1 MMDSLLQDLRYSFRM
16 LWKSPGF
23 SAIAIVTLAL
33 GIGATT
39 AMFSVI
45 NQALL
50 APLPYSHPEQLVHIH
65 WIAPAKNG
73 EAESLNGMQSLYL
86 QQNSKSF
93 SSMAMM
99 FAAPGCNLV
108 AGRTAEYVDQAAVS
122 PDFFRTFD
130 VQPAMGRMFA
140 ASDPISR
147 PAQVAVI
154 SYALWRGRLG
164 GDPKVIGSTIKCNS
178 LPYTVIGVLPQS
190 FTFPE
195 EPADIWIPDRI
206 ENYLKDIG
214 SNYWVIGRL
223 REGVTKEAAQQEML
237 SLAPVFHTTY
247 PKEAWNDWMGLDGH
261 WVLVGL
267 REWRVGDRKQA
278 LLFLFG
284 AVGLVL
290 LIASANV
297 AGLIL
302 TRATSR
308 TRELATR
315 LALGATRG
323 RLIRQ
328 MLTETVLLAI
338 IGGAASLILAI
349 WSVNLLNP
357 FVPQE
362 ARTAEGL
369 HLQPAILGFA
379 LAISLL
385 AGLVAGLLP
394 ALRTTRG
401 EIYLSLKEGD
411 RGSSRGQNRLR
422 KTLIASEV
430 ALALLLLIGSTLL
443 VRSFIQLRGVNP
455 GMDPKGVTVA
465 YMSLGSPRYAKTA
478 AVTNFQREVLARVS
492 AIPGVTSAAT
502 ITAVPGRRD
511 LNLGAIAGSCTQG
524 AGAIQYRAISASY
537 FVTVGLPILRG
548 RGFTDNE
555 TQSVAVVNETFARH
569 RCWEGKDA
577 LGEQFWIGKSMGD
590 PQRQIVGVVADTHDF
605 GPANN
610 AWPTVYVPQWQAAD
624 GATKYGNNVFYWS
637 VVTKSGPV
645 PGLGDAIQRAI
656 HEVDP
661 EQSVVAVLPLQ
672 AILGNWL
679 RESRSIMQLMTVFAG
694 LALLLTA
701 VGLYGVLSYYV
712 AQRTREIGIRMALG
726 ATQRHVLGNVIGEGL
741 ALAGIGA
748 AVGLAAALAST
759 RLINSMLFGVKANDP
774 LAVVLAV
781 VFLAAVTFAASFVP
795 AWRATRVDPVIAL
808 RYE

>member
-1 MMDSLLQDLRYSFRM
+1 MDSVWQDLRYSFRL

-33 GIGATT
+33 GIGVTT
-39 AMFSVI
+39 AMFSVV
-45 NQALL
+45 NQALI
-50 APLPYSHPEQLVHIH
+50 APLPYPHPEQLVHIH

-93 SSMAMM
+93 SSMAMK

-108 AGRTAEYVDQAAVS
+108 AGSTAEYVDQAAVS
-122 PDFFRTFD
+122 SDFFRTFQ
-130 VQPAMGRMFA
+130 VQPSIGRMFVA
-140 ASDPISR
+140 GDALAH

-154 SYALWRGRLG
+154 SYSLWRGKLG
-164 GDPKVIGSTIKCNS
+164 GDPRVVGSTIKCNS
-178 LPYTVIGVLPQS
+178 LPYTVIGVLPEW

-195 EPADIWIPDRI
+195 EPADVWIPDRM
-206 ENYLKDIG
+206 ENYVKDIG

-223 REGVTKEAAQQEML
+223 RDGVTVQSAQQEML
-237 SLAPVFHTTY
+237 ALSSSFHSAY

-267 REWRVGDRKQA
+267 REWRVGDRRQS

-302 TRATSR
+302 TRATAR

-315 LALGATRG
+315 LALGASRG

-328 MLTETVLLAI
+328 MLTETVVLGV
-338 IGGAASLILAI
+338 IGGAASLLLAI
-349 WSVNLLNP
+349 WTVGLLNP
-357 FVPQE
+357 LVPQE
-362 ARTAEGL
+362 ARSGGGL
-369 HLQPAILGFA
+369 QLQPALLAFA
-379 LAISLL
+379 LLVSVFSGLL
-385 AGLVAGLLP
+385 AGILP

-401 EIYLSLKEGD
+401 EIYLFLKEGD

-430 ALALLLLIGSTLL
+430 ALALLLLVGSTLL
-443 VRSFIQLRGVNP
+443 VRSFLALRGVSP
-455 GMDPKGVTVA
+455 GYDPRGVTVA

-478 AVTNFQREVLARVS
+478 AVANFQREVLARVS

-502 ITAVPGRRD
+502 VTAVPGRRD
-511 LNLGAIAGSCTQG
+511 LNLNAIMGSCAQG
-524 AGAIQYRAISASY
+524 GGAVQYRAISASY
-537 FVTVGLPILRG
+537 FATVGLPVLRG
-548 RGFTDNE
+548 RGFTADE
-555 TQSVAVVNETFARH
+555 TQPVAVVNETFARH
-569 RCWEGKDA
+569 RCWQGKDP
-577 LGEQFWIGKSMGD
+577 LGEQFWIGKGMGD

-605 GPANN
+605 GPASQ
-610 AWPTVYVPQWQAAD
+610 AWPTVYVPQWQVAD
-624 GATKYGNNVFYWS
+624 GATKYANNVFFWS
-637 VVTKSGPV
+637 VVTKSGSV
-645 PGLGDAIQRAI
+645 PGLAEAIQRAI

-661 EQSVVAVLPLQ
+661 EQSVVTVVPLET
-672 AILGNWL
+672 ILGNWL

-694 LALLLTA
+694 LALMLTA
-701 VGLYGVLSYYV
+701 VGLYGMLSYYV
-712 AQRTREIGIRMALG
+712 AQRTREIGIRIALG
-726 ATQRHVLGNVIGEGL
+726 ATQRHVLGKVVGEGL
-741 ALAGIGA
+741 FLAAIGA
-748 AVGLAAALAST
+748 AVGLAAALATT
-759 RLINSMLFGVKANDP
+759 RLMKSMLFSVKANDP
-774 LAVVLAV
+774 ITLLLAV
-781 VFLAAVTFAASFVP
+781 VFLAVVTFAASFVP